1 MSNREAFEQAY
12 AEDNNCDLEWCQ
24 SQRLANGQLSGPV
37 HGKSLALVAAG
48 QGCSVSEVQ
57 LDLIPHDVTL
67 PYPPRHMGF
76 LEPEREVPGYTL
88 EQMLEY
94 GRACAAEALK
104 QTK

>member
-1 MSNREAFEQAY
+1 MSET
-12 AEDNNCDLEWCQ
+12 
-24 SQRLANGQLSGPV
+24 QLNLTPI
-37 HGKSLALVAAG
+37 A
-48 QGCSVSEVQ
+48 
-57 LDLIPHDVTL
+57 VTL

-76 LEPEREVPGYTL
+76 LEPDRELPGYTL